1 MTIKP
6 DEDFVGFNKTSIIK
20 VNGKL
25 DTSFRSIFDAELDNV
40 ESINVKADLGELSI
54 SEVDSQSLMDALH
67 GRFVKT
73 PNIILCARVNSSST
87 MCCIIV
93 CSRVLC
99 YIQFCDINA
108 WCFNQCL

>member
-73 PNIILCARVNSSST
+73 PISSCVPELT
-87 MCCIIV
+87 LATPCV
-93 CSRVLC
+93 VL
-99 YIQFCDINA
+99 
-108 WCFNQCL
+108 

>member
-1 MTIKP
+1 MNNLCVTLENNILPSFIIRSLSIHDVFNILQVTVKP

-67 GRFVKT
+67 GRFVKHQ
-73 PNIILCARVNSSST
+73 PACQS
-87 MCCIIV
+87 
-93 CSRVLC
+93 
-99 YIQFCDINA
+99 
-108 WCFNQCL
+108 